1 MEAWIPITIAAAFL
15 QNLRSVL
22 QKRLKGRLSDT
33 GATFTRFVW
42 AAPLAALYVLA
53 LVVGTGASMPGLHP
67 GFLLACLLG
76 GLAQILAT
84 ALLVRLFSLRNF
96 TIGATFTKTET
107 LQAAAFGIAFLGD
120 PVSVGAVAAILVSL
134 AGVFLISL
142 PIRAGRTAAA
152 TEGPRSHLDR
162 SALIGIVS
170 GSLFGLSAVAFRGA
184 SLSLESGSVALR
196 AAVTLMVVTALQTL
210 LMAAWMHRRSPGE
223 ITRVLRQWRATAM
236 VGVAGVAGSVGW
248 FTAMT
253 LETAAYVRAVGQIE
267 LLFAFAASW
276 LLFRERATVRELTG
290 IGLVLTGILVLVIVH

>member
-42 AAPLAALYVLA
+42 AAPLAALYVTA
-53 LVVGTGASMPGLHP
+53 LLMGTGAALPELHP
-67 GFLLACLLG
+67 GFLLACTLG

-120 PVSVGAVAAILVSL
+120 PVSVGAVAAIGVSL

-142 PIRAGRTAAA
+142 PARAAA
-152 TEGPRSHLDR
+152 SAGGLRSLLDR
-162 SALIGIVS
+162 SAGIGILS

-184 SLSLESGSVALR
+184 SLSLESGSVPLR

-210 LMAAWMHRRSPGE
+210 LMAVWMRRRSPGE
-223 ITRVLRQWRATAM
+223 ITRVLRQWRTTAL
-236 VGVAGVAGSVGW
+236 VGIAGVAGSACW

-253 LETAAYVRAVGQIE
+253 LETAAYVRALGQIE

-290 IGLVLTGILVLVIVH
+290 IGLVLAGILVLVAVH